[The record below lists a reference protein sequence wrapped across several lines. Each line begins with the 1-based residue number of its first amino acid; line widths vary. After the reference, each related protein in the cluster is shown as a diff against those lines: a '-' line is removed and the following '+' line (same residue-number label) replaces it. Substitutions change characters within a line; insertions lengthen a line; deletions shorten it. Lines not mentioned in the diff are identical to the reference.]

1 MRTMRPPGWKI
12 AAVLLV
18 GILAISFGSILVR
31 LALRASGDQSLAF
44 SLVMSAG
51 RLALAALL
59 LAPGWTRPLEGRAGL
74 PFALAAGGFLA
85 LHFAFWITS
94 LSYTSVAASTALVTT
109 NPVWVTL
116 LGWWLFGERPSF
128 LTLLGVGVALL
139 GGVLIGLGDSEG
151 GGGAN
156 PLLGD
161 FLALLGAVDDLAGSR
176 LRPLRAREKLLA
188 QGVLGLVFALWA
200 SRLVNYTPW
209 PWLDVLLI
217 LLAVVGAANAFNFT
231 DGLDGLLASVTAVI
245 LLPFYPYPL
254 AQALLGGVLGFL
266 WHNAPRAKV
275 FMGDTGSQ
283 ALGAMVAGLFVL
295 TGKLWLLPLAAI
307 VPVVEVLSVVAQVAY
322 FRRTGRR
329 LLRMSPLHHHFEL
342 LGWDEAKIVFRFAV
356 VTALAVALAFGGG
369 G

>member
-1 MRTMRPPGWKI
+1 M
-12 AAVLLV
+12 VL
-18 GILAISFGSILVR
+18 AT
-31 LALRASGDQSLAF
+31 
-44 SLVMSAG
+44 
-51 RLALAALL
+51 ALL
-59 LAPGWTRPLEGRAGL
+59 LAWVLT
-74 PFALAAGGFLA
+74 
-85 LHFAFWITS
+85 AFWIALAPGLGLGKRVRAEGPEAHLAKAGTPS
-94 LSYTSVAASTALVTT
+94 MGGVAFLLAAALAYGLHGGDAFRGL
-109 NPVWVTL
+109 WL
-116 LGWWLFGERPSF
+116 LG
-128 LTLLGVGVALL
+128 LG
-139 GGVLIGLGDSEG
+139 
-151 GGGAN
+151 
-156 PLLGD
+156 
-161 FLALLGAVDDLAGSR
+161 FALLGAVDALAGSR

-188 QGVLGLVFALWA
+188 QGVMGLVFALWA
-200 SRLVNYTPW
+200 SRLVDYTPW

>member
-1 MRTMRPPGWKI
+1 M
-12 AAVLLV
+12 VL
-18 GILAISFGSILVR
+18 AT
-31 LALRASGDQSLAF
+31 
-44 SLVMSAG
+44 
-51 RLALAALL
+51 ALL
-59 LAPGWTRPLEGRAGL
+59 LAWVLT
-74 PFALAAGGFLA
+74 
-85 LHFAFWITS
+85 AFWIALAPGLGLGKRVRAEGPEAHLAKAGTPS
-94 LSYTSVAASTALVTT
+94 MGGVAFLLAAALAYGLHGGDAFRGL
-109 NPVWVTL
+109 WL
-116 LGWWLFGERPSF
+116 LG
-128 LTLLGVGVALL
+128 LG
-139 GGVLIGLGDSEG
+139 
-151 GGGAN
+151 
-156 PLLGD
+156 
-161 FLALLGAVDDLAGSR
+161 FALLGAVDDLAGSR
-176 LRPLRAREKLLA
+176 LSPLRAREKLLA
-188 QGVLGLVFALWA
+188 QGVMGLVFALWA

>member
-1 MRTMRPPGWKI
+1 M
-12 AAVLLV
+12 VL
-18 GILAISFGSILVR
+18 AT
-31 LALRASGDQSLAF
+31 
-44 SLVMSAG
+44 
-51 RLALAALL
+51 ALL
-59 LAPGWTRPLEGRAGL
+59 LAWVLT
-74 PFALAAGGFLA
+74 
-85 LHFAFWITS
+85 AFWIALAPGLGLGKRVRAEGPEAHLAKAGTPS
-94 LSYTSVAASTALVTT
+94 MGGVAFLLAAALAYGLHGGDAFRGL
-109 NPVWVTL
+109 WL
-116 LGWWLFGERPSF
+116 LG
-128 LTLLGVGVALL
+128 LG
-139 GGVLIGLGDSEG
+139 
-151 GGGAN
+151 
-156 PLLGD
+156 
-161 FLALLGAVDDLAGSR
+161 FALLGAVDDLAGSR

-188 QGVLGLVFALWA
+188 QGVMGLVFALWA
-200 SRLVNYTPW
+200 SRLVDYTPW

-356 VTALAVALAFGGG
+356 VTALAVALACGGG

>member
-1 MRTMRPPGWKI
+1 M
-12 AAVLLV
+12 
-18 GILAISFGSILVR
+18 VR
-31 LALRASGDQSLAF
+31 AT
-44 SLVMSAG
+44 
-51 RLALAALL
+51 ALL
-59 LAPGWTRPLEGRAGL
+59 LAWVLT
-74 PFALAAGGFLA
+74 
-85 LHFAFWITS
+85 AFWIALAPGLGLGKRVRAEGPEAHLAKAGTPS
-94 LSYTSVAASTALVTT
+94 MGGVAFLLAAALAYGLHGGDAFRGL
-109 NPVWVTL
+109 WL
-116 LGWWLFGERPSF
+116 LG
-128 LTLLGVGVALL
+128 LG
-139 GGVLIGLGDSEG
+139 
-151 GGGAN
+151 
-156 PLLGD
+156 
-161 FLALLGAVDDLAGSR
+161 FALLGAVDDLAGSR

-188 QGVLGLVFALWA
+188 QGVMGLVFALWA
-200 SRLVNYTPW
+200 SRLVDYTPW

>member
-1 MRTMRPPGWKI
+1 M
-12 AAVLLV
+12 VL
-18 GILAISFGSILVR
+18 AT
-31 LALRASGDQSLAF
+31 
-44 SLVMSAG
+44 
-51 RLALAALL
+51 ALL
-59 LAPGWTRPLEGRAGL
+59 LAWVLT
-74 PFALAAGGFLA
+74 
-85 LHFAFWITS
+85 AFWIALAPGLGLGKRVRAEGPKAHLAKAGTPS
-94 LSYTSVAASTALVTT
+94 MGGVAFLLAAALAYGLHGGDAFKGL
-109 NPVWVTL
+109 WL
-116 LGWWLFGERPSF
+116 LG
-128 LTLLGVGVALL
+128 LG
-139 GGVLIGLGDSEG
+139 
-151 GGGAN
+151 
-156 PLLGD
+156 
-161 FLALLGAVDDLAGSR
+161 FALLGAVDDLSGSR

-188 QGVLGLVFALWA
+188 QGVMGLVFALWA
-200 SRLVNYTPW
+200 SRLVDYTPW

-307 VPVVEVLSVVAQVAY
+307 VPVAEVLSVVAQVAY

>member
-1 MRTMRPPGWKI
+1 M
-12 AAVLLV
+12 VL
-18 GILAISFGSILVR
+18 AT
-31 LALRASGDQSLAF
+31 
-44 SLVMSAG
+44 
-51 RLALAALL
+51 ALL
-59 LAPGWTRPLEGRAGL
+59 LALVLT
-74 PFALAAGGFLA
+74 
-85 LHFAFWITS
+85 AFWIALAPGLGLGKRVRAEGPEAHLAKAGTPS
-94 LSYTSVAASTALVTT
+94 MGGVAFLLAAALAYGLHGGDAFRGL
-109 NPVWVTL
+109 WL
-116 LGWWLFGERPSF
+116 LG
-128 LTLLGVGVALL
+128 LG
-139 GGVLIGLGDSEG
+139 
-151 GGGAN
+151 
-156 PLLGD
+156 
-161 FLALLGAVDDLAGSR
+161 FALLGAVDDLAGSR

-188 QGVLGLVFALWA
+188 QGVMGLVFALWA

>member
-1 MRTMRPPGWKI
+1 M
-12 AAVLLV
+12 VL
-18 GILAISFGSILVR
+18 AT
-31 LALRASGDQSLAF
+31 
-44 SLVMSAG
+44 
-51 RLALAALL
+51 ALL
-59 LAPGWTRPLEGRAGL
+59 LAWVLT
-74 PFALAAGGFLA
+74 
-85 LHFAFWITS
+85 AFWIALAPGLGLGKRVRAEGPETHLAKAGTPS
-94 LSYTSVAASTALVTT
+94 MGGVAFLLAAALAYGLHGGDAFRGL
-109 NPVWVTL
+109 WL
-116 LGWWLFGERPSF
+116 LG
-128 LTLLGVGVALL
+128 LG
-139 GGVLIGLGDSEG
+139 
-151 GGGAN
+151 
-156 PLLGD
+156 
-161 FLALLGAVDDLAGSR
+161 FALLGAVDDLSGSR

-188 QGVLGLVFALWA
+188 QGVMGLVFALWA
-200 SRLVNYTPW
+200 SRLVDYTPW

-245 LLPFYPYPL
+245 LLPFYPYLL

-369 G
+369 R

>member
-1 MRTMRPPGWKI
+1 M
-12 AAVLLV
+12 VL
-18 GILAISFGSILVR
+18 AT
-31 LALRASGDQSLAF
+31 
-44 SLVMSAG
+44 
-51 RLALAALL
+51 ALL
-59 LAPGWTRPLEGRAGL
+59 LAWVLT
-74 PFALAAGGFLA
+74 
-85 LHFAFWITS
+85 AFWIALAPGLGLGKRVRAEGPEAHLAKAGTPS
-94 LSYTSVAASTALVTT
+94 MGGVAFLLAAALAYGLHGGDAFRGL
-109 NPVWVTL
+109 WL
-116 LGWWLFGERPSF
+116 LG
-128 LTLLGVGVALL
+128 LG
-139 GGVLIGLGDSEG
+139 
-151 GGGAN
+151 
-156 PLLGD
+156 
-161 FLALLGAVDDLAGSR
+161 FALLGAVDDLAGSR

-188 QGVLGLVFALWA
+188 QGVMGLVFALWT
-200 SRLVNYTPW
+200 SRLVDYTPW

-342 LGWDEAKIVFRFAV
+342 IGWDEAKIVFRFAV

-369 G
+369 R

>member
-1 MRTMRPPGWKI
+1 M
-12 AAVLLV
+12 VL
-18 GILAISFGSILVR
+18 AT
-31 LALRASGDQSLAF
+31 
-44 SLVMSAG
+44 
-51 RLALAALL
+51 ALL
-59 LAPGWTRPLEGRAGL
+59 LAWVLT
-74 PFALAAGGFLA
+74 
-85 LHFAFWITS
+85 AFWIALAPGLGLGKRVRAEGPEAHLAKAGTPS
-94 LSYTSVAASTALVTT
+94 MGGVAFLLAAALAYGLHGGDAFRGL
-109 NPVWVTL
+109 WL
-116 LGWWLFGERPSF
+116 LG
-128 LTLLGVGVALL
+128 LG
-139 GGVLIGLGDSEG
+139 
-151 GGGAN
+151 
-156 PLLGD
+156 
-161 FLALLGAVDDLAGSR
+161 FALLGAVDDLAGSR

-188 QGVLGLVFALWA
+188 QGVMGLVFALWA
-200 SRLVNYTPW
+200 SRLVDYTPW

-275 FMGDTGSQ
+275 FMGDTGSR

-307 VPVVEVLSVVAQVAY
+307 VLVVEVLSVVAQVAY

>member
-1 MRTMRPPGWKI
+1 M
-12 AAVLLV
+12 VL
-18 GILAISFGSILVR
+18 AT
-31 LALRASGDQSLAF
+31 
-44 SLVMSAG
+44 
-51 RLALAALL
+51 ALL
-59 LAPGWTRPLEGRAGL
+59 LAWVLT
-74 PFALAAGGFLA
+74 
-85 LHFAFWITS
+85 AFWIALAPGLGLGKRVRAEGPEAHLAKAGTPS
-94 LSYTSVAASTALVTT
+94 MGGVAFLLAAALAYGLHGGDAFMGL
-109 NPVWVTL
+109 WL
-116 LGWWLFGERPSF
+116 LG
-128 LTLLGVGVALL
+128 LG
-139 GGVLIGLGDSEG
+139 
-151 GGGAN
+151 
-156 PLLGD
+156 
-161 FLALLGAVDDLAGSR
+161 FALLGAVDDLAGSR

-188 QGVLGLVFALWA
+188 QGVMGLVFALWA